1 MNYPIHNFQGSKR
14 RGGVPGNG
22 EENIPEHPGRA
33 ARPERG
39 GVGRAAQA
47 GVARPPARRAARRA
61 RPLRLLA
68 APPHAADAPHA
79 RPAAFGP
86 RRDFGTLREFYSGIV
101 KKYCIFSQFLKLAR
115 RLPPSRANL

>member
-47 GVARPPARRAARRA
+47 RVARPPARRAARRA

-68 APPHAADAPHA
+68 APRTHRRP
-79 RPAAFGP
+79 RPAPGL
-86 RRDFGTLREFYSGIV
+86 RDSSGILFG
-101 KKYCIFSQFLKLAR
+101 YR
-115 RLPPSRANL
+115 